1 MLVVL
6 GVGAGCTAAVAPSD
20 GGVVTDRGDPT
31 GLDAVGPDDGDDTD
45 DLEHTFAGANGT
57 LEVTTGPTEVVSEVP
72 AAAFEVVEVSV
83 QETVTPDEVI
93 DIVAEVAN
101 VGEEPGSVE
110 TLPGVRGPDVDG
122 EETLV
127 FLPPSTIELDPGEN
141 VTVSTELGSVED
153 INGAVDGVE
162 WGPGN
167 DLTAVQQ
174 VGENLDPSQE
184 PPPEIADEGTAA
196 FSVVAGQIDG
206 AFFAVSNLD
215 APGQAAPGAEIDVSA
230 TVTNIG
236 DSNDTQDVEFVFDGA
251 VSGTVTNVSLG
262 PGENTTV
269 GFTGVE
275 LPTQEDIYE
284 HGVFTADDNQ
294 TATVVVGDPEPPAF
308 ELSNLT
314 QPAALGLGETITGE
328 VTVTNVGGATGQT
341 SLMQVIRG
349 DFNGDGEETI
359 INGEAQTVE
368 LSPNGSSTVSNSLG
382 SFEEI
387 NNASLDVPAFEP
399 GDVVPVGF
407 QVGEDLP
414 RFDGGGLEDE
424 LLANVTVTGPAFF
437 EVTAFDAPLEL
448 DPGAVLDVTATVT
461 NTGGDAGT
469 QTVEFVFDGSVVAN
483 QTVTLDAG
491 ASQTVAF
498 SRSVPAEPGIYG
510 HGVETANDSRT
521 ASVGVD
527 TELSRVAVVGA
538 GDGFGAATLDLF
550 RADLAPEFAA
560 RVVDAG
566 NVTATVLEETDVLV
580 FNSLGDANSTELVTA
595 VESDDDTGAVYLD
608 QWGGDSNG
616 IPSRS
621 DAVGD
626 PAETFRNYEAGQGP
640 VEYEIQASH
649 PLFEGVGGPGDTV
662 PVHTAGLADHTWFG
676 GASGETRATVTDQNG
691 SGGPAVA
698 VDPSSGSVL
707 LSSLGVTGF
716 VPAAEYTAEAG
727 QILANAVDVAEPD
740 TQSVVLSNLHV
751 AGEGD
756 DVTVVDG
763 DYDVTVE
770 LTHTGGGA
778 GAVTTNLTV
787 GETLLS
793 ETVPLAIG
801 DSRTVEFENATAG
814 VGTGTYDVAVS
825 THGTGVTGSL
835 TLSVDVDGS
844 DGAATDTTGD
854 DLLNDVDGDG
864 AFTIFDV
871 QEFFTSFQ
879 ADPVRTNPALFD
891 FDDSGD
897 GAVTIFDVQALFVQL
912 AERG

>member
-1 MLVVL
+1 
-6 GVGAGCTAAVAPSD
+6 
-20 GGVVTDRGDPT
+20 
-31 GLDAVGPDDGDDTD
+31 
-45 DLEHTFAGANGT
+45 
-57 LEVTTGPTEVVSEVP
+57 
-72 AAAFEVVEVSV
+72 
-83 QETVTPDEVI
+83 
-93 DIVAEVAN
+93 
-101 VGEEPGSVE
+101 
-110 TLPGVRGPDVDG
+110 
-122 EETLV
+122 
-127 FLPPSTIELDPGEN
+127 
-141 VTVSTELGSVED
+141 
-153 INGAVDGVE
+153 
-162 WGPGN
+162 
-167 DLTAVQQ
+167 
-174 VGENLDPSQE
+174 
-184 PPPEIADEGTAA
+184 
-196 FSVVAGQIDG
+196 
-206 AFFAVSNLD
+206 
-215 APGQAAPGAEIDVSA
+215 
-230 TVTNIG
+230 
-236 DSNDTQDVEFVFDGA
+236 
-251 VSGTVTNVSLG
+251 
-262 PGENTTV
+262 
-269 GFTGVE
+269 
-275 LPTQEDIYE
+275 
-284 HGVFTADDNQ
+284 
-294 TATVVVGDPEPPAF
+294 
-308 ELSNLT
+308 
-314 QPAALGLGETITGE
+314 
-328 VTVTNVGGATGQT
+328 
-341 SLMQVIRG
+341 
-349 DFNGDGEETI
+349 
-359 INGEAQTVE
+359 
-368 LSPNGSSTVSNSLG
+368 
-382 SFEEI
+382 
-387 NNASLDVPAFEP
+387 
-399 GDVVPVGF
+399 
-407 QVGEDLP
+407 
-414 RFDGGGLEDE
+414 
-424 LLANVTVTGPAFF
+424 
-437 EVTAFDAPLEL
+437 
-448 DPGAVLDVTATVT
+448 
-461 NTGGDAGT
+461 
-469 QTVEFVFDGSVVAN
+469 
-483 QTVTLDAG
+483 
-491 ASQTVAF
+491 
-498 SRSVPAEPGIYG
+498 
-510 HGVETANDSRT
+510 
-521 ASVGVD
+521 
-527 TELSRVAVVGA
+527 VAVVGA